1 MLAFPVPE
9 YQARL
14 DKTKRCMAE
23 AGLDVLLVTNPAN
36 MNYLSGYD
44 GWSFYVHQLLVLPID
59 ASQPMWIGRGID
71 SPGARLTTW
80 LDPAHIIPYPD
91 DYVQSTTKHPMDFVS
106 QYLREIRRDRGAI
119 GVEMDTYY
127 YTARAHARLERGLPD
142 ATFRDVT
149 SLVNRV
155 RMIKSDRELGY
166 MRRAARIAERAMDA
180 GISSIAEGVRECDA
194 AASVFHAQISG
205 TESFG
210 GDYPA
215 IVPLMPSGEKT
226 SACHLTWTDE
236 CYRAGQSVTIELAGC
251 YRRYHAPLSR
261 TVVIGHPPAKV
272 KDLAE
277 IVVEGIAEVLDTIK
291 PGIRCEDVERTW
303 SGVLAQRGL
312 KKDDRMGYSTG
323 LNYPPDWGEHTASL
337 RKGDRTVLQPN
348 MTFHLMPGM
357 WYQDYGV
364 EISETVRV
372 TEDGCEVL
380 ARFPRQLFVK

>member
-14 DKTKRCMAE
+14 NKTKRRMAE

-59 ASQPMWIGRGID
+59 ASQPIWIGREID

-106 QYLREIRRDRGAI
+106 QHLRETRRDRGAI
-119 GVEMDTYY
+119 GVEMVTYY
-127 YTARAHARLERGLPD
+127 YTALAHARLERGLPD
-142 ATFRDVT
+142 ATFHDAT

-155 RMIKSDRELGY
+155 RMIKSDREIDY
-166 MRRAARIAERAMDA
+166 MRRAARIAERAMEA

-236 CYRAGQSVTIELAGC
+236 RYRTGQSVTIELAGC

-277 IVVEGIAEVLDTIK
+277 IVVEGIAEVLDMIK
-291 PGIRCEDVERTW
+291 PGITCEDVERTW
-303 SGVLAQRGL
+303 SGVIAQRGL
-312 KKDDRMGYSTG
+312 EKDDRMGYSTG

-357 WYQDYGV
+357 WYEDYGV

-372 TEDGCEVL
+372 TDDGCEVL